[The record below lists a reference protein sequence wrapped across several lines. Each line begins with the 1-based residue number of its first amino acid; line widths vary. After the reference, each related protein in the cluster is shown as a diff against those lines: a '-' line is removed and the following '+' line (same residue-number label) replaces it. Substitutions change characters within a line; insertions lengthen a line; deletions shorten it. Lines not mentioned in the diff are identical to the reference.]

1 MIKNLLKL
9 GAAAAITVLLAACAA
24 QQPHPMVGHWDATIS
39 TPMGNMNAELVV
51 NEDLTGNMRS
61 ADLGASGIN
70 DITLDGQQV
79 TFNTE
84 IDAQGM
90 MMTLQ
95 FSGEVDGDSLSGA
108 FDTDFGPLS
117 VNATRR

>member
-1 MIKNLLKL
+1 MMNNLLKL
-9 GAAAAITVLLAACAA
+9 SAAAAIIVLLAACAA

-39 TPMGNMNAELVV
+39 TPMGNMNAELIV
-51 NEDLTGNMRS
+51 NEDLSGNMRS
-61 ADLGASGIN
+61 ADLGASNLSGI
-70 DITLDGQQV
+70 TMDGQQV
-79 TFNTE
+79 QFSTD

-95 FSGEVDGDSLSGA
+95 FAGEVDGDTLSGA
-108 FDTDFGPLS
+108 FATDFGPLS

>member
-24 QQPHPMVGHWDATIS
+24 QQPHPLVGHWDATIS

-51 NEDLTGNMRS
+51 NEDMSGNMRS
-61 ADLGASGIN
+61 ADLGASGLDN
-70 DITLDGQQV
+70 VMVDGQQV
-79 TFNTE
+79 AFSTD

-95 FSGEVDGDSLSGA
+95 FNGEVDGDTLSGA
-108 FDTDFGPLS
+108 FDTQFGPLT
-117 VNATRR
+117 VNAIRR